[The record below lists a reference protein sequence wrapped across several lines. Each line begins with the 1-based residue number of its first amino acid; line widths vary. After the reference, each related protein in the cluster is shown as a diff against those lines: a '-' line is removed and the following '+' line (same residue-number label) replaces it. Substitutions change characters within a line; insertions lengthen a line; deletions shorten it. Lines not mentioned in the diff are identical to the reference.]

1 MNDDARLAAALQTG
15 YVYNDKFHLDDTVRV
30 TESNTHIDRCE
41 FLYPRGFDRNFV
53 SITHGL
59 TGVHVTA
66 CTFGIEERDD
76 LQTLYDLSDE
86 ATNGRRTE
94 A

>member
-30 TESNTHIDRCE
+30 TENNTRIDRCE
-41 FLYPRGFDRNFV
+41 FLYPAGFLRSFIAIPHN
-53 SITHGL
+53 L
-59 TGVHVTA
+59 TGIHVTG
-66 CTFGIEERDD
+66 CIFGIEERDD